1 MDETTTGAAE
11 TQADSGTQ
19 PPAGTVESQAD
30 DANHQ
35 SQPESISL
43 DEARKL
49 RSEAKSL
56 RARLK
61 ELEDAASTTQQRNQT
76 DAEKAVAAARKEGG
90 AEVLA
95 RVQGQLRRAG
105 VKTAL
110 VAAGVNAEVL
120 DLATKDDVFSDLD
133 VNEDGDVE
141 GIDAAV
147 AALKK
152 ARPSLFV
159 KPTPGDFGG
168 GNRGGTPPQNRSMDD
183 LLRAAA
189 RG

>member
-1 MDETTTGAAE
+1 MDETTTGATE
-11 TQADSGTQ
+11 TLADSGTQ
-19 PPAGTVESQAD
+19 PPAGTAQSQAD

-35 SQPESISL
+35 QPESISL

-61 ELEDAASTTQQRNQT
+61 ELEDERSTAAAAQQT
-76 DAEKAVAAARKEGG
+76 DAERNLKAARKAGG
-90 AEVLA
+90 DEVLL
-95 RVQGQLRRAG
+95 RVQGQLRRSG
-105 VKTAL
+105 VKSAL

-120 DLATKDDVFSDLD
+120 DLATKDDVFSDLS
-133 VNEDGDVE
+133 VTEEGEVE
-141 GIDAAV
+141 GLDAAV

-152 ARPSLFV
+152 ARPSLFT
-159 KPTPGDFGG
+159 KSTPGDFGG
-168 GNRGGTPPQNRSMDD
+168 GNRGGTPTTTRSMDE